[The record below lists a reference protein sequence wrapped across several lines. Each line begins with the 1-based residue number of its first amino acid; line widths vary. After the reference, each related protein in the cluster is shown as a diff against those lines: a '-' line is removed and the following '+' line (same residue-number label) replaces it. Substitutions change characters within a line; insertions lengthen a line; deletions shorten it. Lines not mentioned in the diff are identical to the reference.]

1 MSSSK
6 KTPAGASKPA
16 APLPDEAFRR
26 AFHQQRLTLVRSHG
40 VEAYDQGEV
49 LYQCGHCGAPT
60 VVRDAFYGREPAGPV
75 EVFAASLAER
85 WFPARASLR
94 VEACSKCGA
103 PGPQAATRALYA
115 HALPEVGFD
124 IAWEVEPTGPLLRE
138 IDPDEAPAAAVT
150 RCWRMDARGKVTRIP
165 PARSELDFRDQ
176 TGTFFDL
183 RAGWRALVE
192 VYQRQ
197 TGERRGTTVIAEVQS
212 GYVIGVRAGQPGD
225 PDPAARHDP
234 HLEAH
239 FGRFERRTY
248 DMLEFLGRMDPA
260 STPFVGEL
268 FDEWLGEA
276 APAVAAGTLELF
288 ILADSS
294 EYLAC
299 IEDFCAHRGVA
310 VEWIDPEND
319 LRVAFHLDDLR
330 IEAAFAYPF
339 LRTLHT
345 ARTFHAGA
353 RLFYAP
359 IVTALEDA
367 ADILEIVRQE
377 LAGGAFTVDVL
388 NGALLRIREAT
399 EGREIGRWNLMTIAG
414 RLAFR
419 SQEGVTAL
427 LNLLGYDRETRRFR
441 PARVSLSQCP
451 LCGEPA
457 RIGKVL
463 RPTALADVDRAT
475 LVGADVGEHFL
486 YFTHECAVHS
496 TPVQPGPGRSLTA
509 LEAAWDEGQ
518 DAARL
523 VLVDARPLTLGGVPA
538 TLLVGFEVGSLVLE
552 PARLK
557 RALERVEHDGVPC
570 EGLVSAYAFFPDA
583 LVVAASPLNAGARRD
598 ARLVALE
605 AVQPR
610 FPARVWPLDVARK
623 VALPPEG
630 RGEVE
635 RPA

>member
-1 MSSSK
+1 
-6 KTPAGASKPA
+6 
-16 APLPDEAFRR
+16 LPDEAFRR
-26 AFHQQRLTLVRSHG
+26 AFHQQRLTLVREYG

-49 LYQCGHCGAPT
+49 LYRCGACGSPT
-60 VVRDAFYGREPAGPV
+60 VVRDAFYGREPSGPV
-75 EVFAASLAER
+75 EVFSAALAER
-85 WFPARASLR
+85 WFSARASLR
-94 VEACSKCGA
+94 IDACKKCGA
-103 PGPQAATRALYA
+103 TGAQAAVRALYA

-124 IAWEVEPTGPLLRE
+124 VAWEVEPAGLLMRE
-138 IDPDEAPAAAVT
+138 VDPEDAPVAAVT
-150 RCWRMDARGKVTRIP
+150 RCWRMDGRGKVTRIP

-183 RAGWRALVE
+183 RAGWRALIGVF
-192 VYQRQ
+192 QRQ
-197 TGERRGTTVIAEVQS
+197 TGERQGTTVIAEVQS
-212 GYVIGVRAGQPGD
+212 GYVIGVRTGKPGD
-225 PDPAARHDP
+225 PNPEARHDP

-239 FGRFERRTY
+239 FGQFERRTY

-268 FDEWLGEA
+268 YDEWIGEA
-276 APAVAAGTLELF
+276 APAVAAGALELF

-294 EYLAC
+294 EFLAC

-310 VEWIDPEND
+310 VEWIDPEAD

-330 IEAAFAYPF
+330 LEAAFAYPF

-345 ARTFHAGA
+345 GRTFHAGA

-377 LAGGAFTVDVL
+377 VDANAFAIEVVD
-388 NGALLRIREAT
+388 GALLRIREIAG
-399 EGREIGRWNLMTIAG
+399 GREVGRWNLMTIAG

-419 SQEGVTAL
+419 SQEGVSAL
-427 LNLLGYDRETRRFR
+427 LNLLGYDRTARRFR
-441 PARVSLSQCP
+441 PVRVSLTHCP

-486 YFTHECAVHS
+486 YFTHECPVHS

-509 LEAAWDEGQ
+509 LEAAWEAGQ
-518 DAARL
+518 DAALL
-523 VLVDARPLTLGGVPA
+523 VLVEARPLSLGGVA
-538 TLLVGFEVGSLVLE
+538 SALLVGFEVGSLVLE

-557 RALERVEHDGVPC
+557 RALERVEHEGVPV
-570 EGLVSAYAFFPDA
+570 EGTVMAYAFFPDA
-583 LVVAASPLNAGARRD
+583 LIVSAAPLSASARRD

-610 FPARVWPLDVARK
+610 FPARIWPLDVARK
-623 VALPPEG
+623 VPLPAEG